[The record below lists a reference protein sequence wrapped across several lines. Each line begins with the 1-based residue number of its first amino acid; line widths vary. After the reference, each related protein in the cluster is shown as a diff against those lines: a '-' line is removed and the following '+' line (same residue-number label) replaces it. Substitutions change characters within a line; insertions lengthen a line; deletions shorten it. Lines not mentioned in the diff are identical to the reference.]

1 MLKTKDK
8 KETLK
13 RSHKIYIYI
22 YSTKDKNYGRN
33 HVQKTMTSGKK
44 KKKKLTRNSISRAN
58 NFGKGRQKIFQKN
71 KSRMNFWSVDLYARN
86 LVKGSSS
93 DKRNILNEN
102 LDLKL
107 RTKIESAEND
117 KNKHEYKGLFSYF

>member
-1 MLKTKDK
+1 
-8 KETLK
+8 
-13 RSHKIYIYI
+13 
-22 YSTKDKNYGRN
+22 
-33 HVQKTMTSGKK
+33 
-44 KKKKLTRNSISRAN
+44 
-58 NFGKGRQKIFQKN
+58 
-71 KSRMNFWSVDLYARN
+71 MNFWSVDLYARN

-117 KNKHEYKGLFSYF
+117 KNKHEYKGLYNLESSMD

>member
-1 MLKTKDK
+1 
-8 KETLK
+8 
-13 RSHKIYIYI
+13 
-22 YSTKDKNYGRN
+22 
-33 HVQKTMTSGKK
+33 
-44 KKKKLTRNSISRAN
+44 
-58 NFGKGRQKIFQKN
+58 
-71 KSRMNFWSVDLYARN
+71 MNFWSVDLYARN